1 MKWNLAKMMMAAAVL
16 SMTACGFWPGHLQE
30 GTIQE
35 GVREEESQEMTADE
49 SEKYEPTVE
58 TTEETTEERVEE
70 TIEVPALPRSEAPSR
85 PAGEDAQAVYDR
97 LSDEERREL
106 ANLILPYLGPFTKGE
121 EGSASYREGKDM
133 SAVAEDEIML
143 FSAETGSGPEELPE
157 LSFVRV
163 KAEEDCIEA
172 QGAMEFRSQSGDFKG
187 IIRAGFVTDPEEP
200 LGFRL
205 QRMDSKWIPLPIS
218 REEGQEDYEY
228 DTGDLSGLFSP
239 LVIYGNLIAETD
251 DYWEFWAE
259 AMEFSDGGGGGEIT
273 VNTIIRVRKD
283 ARVLYGPDT
292 ITAEEYLMGRDRM
305 RVLWYLKQDEAG
317 YIIEFQDMN
326 AG

>member
-70 TIEVPALPRSEAPSR
+70 TIEVPALPRPEAPSR

-163 KAEEDCIEA
+163 KAEEDRIEA

-205 QRMDSKWIPLPIS
+205 KWVDSKWIPLPIS

-239 LVIYGNLIAETD
+239 LVIYGGLIAETD

-259 AMEFSDGGGGGEIT
+259 ATEFSDGGGGGEIT
-273 VNTIIRVRKD
+273 LNTIMRIRKD
-283 ARVLYGPDT
+283 AMVRYGMDD
-292 ITAEEYLMGRDRM
+292 ITAEEYMKGLNWM
-305 RVLWYLKQDEAG
+305 RILGYLEQDEAG
-317 YIIEFQDMN
+317 YVTRFQDVN

>member
-70 TIEVPALPRSEAPSR
+70 TIEVPALPRPEAPSR

-106 ANLILPYLGPFTKGE
+106 ANLALPYLGPFIKGE

-187 IIRAGFVTDPEEP
+187 IIRAGFVMDPEEP

-239 LVIYGNLIAETD
+239 LVIYG
-251 DYWEFWAE
+251 EFWAE
-259 AMEFSDGGGGGEIT
+259 ATEFSDGGGGGEIT
-273 VNTIIRVRKD
+273 VNTIIRLRKD

-292 ITAEEYLMGRDRM
+292 ITAEEYLTGQDWM
-305 RVLWYLKQDEAG
+305 RVLWYLEQDEAG

>member
-70 TIEVPALPRSEAPSR
+70 TIEVPALPRPEAPSR

-163 KAEEDCIEA
+163 KADGDCIEA

-187 IIRAGFVTDPEEP
+187 IIRAGFVMDPEEP

-239 LVIYGNLIAETD
+239 LVIYGDLIAETD

-259 AMEFSDGGGGGEIT
+259 ATEFSDGGGGGEIT
-273 VNTIIRVRKD
+273 VNTIIRLRKD

-292 ITAEEYLMGRDRM
+292 ITAEEYLTGQDWM

>member
-70 TIEVPALPRSEAPSR
+70 TIEVPALPRPEAPSR

-239 LVIYGNLIAETD
+239 LVIYGDLIAETD

-259 AMEFSDGGGGGEIT
+259 ATEFSDGGGGGEIT
-273 VNTIIRVRKD
+273 VNTIIRLRKD

-292 ITAEEYLMGRDRM
+292 ITAEEYLTGQDWM

>member
-70 TIEVPALPRSEAPSR
+70 TIEVPALPRPEAPSR

-97 LSDEERREL
+97 LSDEERQEL
-106 ANLILPYLGPFTKGE
+106 ANLALPYLGPFIKGE
-121 EGSASYREGKDM
+121 EGSVSYREGKDI

-163 KAEEDCIEA
+163 DVKEDRIEA

-239 LVIYGNLIAETD
+239 LVIYGDLIAETD

-259 AMEFSDGGGGGEIT
+259 ATEFSDGGGGGEIT
-273 VNTIIRVRKD
+273 VNTIIRLRKD

-292 ITAEEYLMGRDRM
+292 ITAEEYLTGQDWM

>member
-58 TTEETTEERVEE
+58 TTEETTEERAEE
-70 TIEVPALPRSEAPSR
+70 TIEVPALPRPQAPSR

-106 ANLILPYLGPFTKGE
+106 ANLILPYLGPFIKGE

-157 LSFVRV
+157 LSFVHV

-205 QRMDSKWIPLPIS
+205 QRMDCKWIPLPIS
-218 REEGQEDYEY
+218 REKGQEDYEY

-239 LVIYGNLIAETD
+239 LVIYGDLIAETD

-273 VNTIIRVRKD
+273 VNTIIRLRKD

-292 ITAEEYLMGRDRM
+292 ITAEEYLTGQDWM
-305 RVLWYLKQDEAG
+305 RVLWYLEQDEAG

>member
-16 SMTACGFWPGHLQE
+16 SVTACGFWPGHLQE

-58 TTEETTEERVEE
+58 TTEETTEERAEE
-70 TIEVPALPRSEAPSR
+70 TIEVPALPRPQAPSQ

-205 QRMDSKWIPLPIS
+205 KWVDSKWIPLPIS

-239 LVIYGNLIAETD
+239 LVIYGDLIAETD

-259 AMEFSDGGGGGEIT
+259 ATEFSDGGGGGEIT
-273 VNTIIRVRKD
+273 VNTIIRLRKD

-292 ITAEEYLMGRDRM
+292 ITAEEYLTGQDWM

>member
-58 TTEETTEERVEE
+58 TTEETTEERAEE
-70 TIEVPALPRSEAPSR
+70 TIEVPALPRPQAPSR

-106 ANLILPYLGPFTKGE
+106 ANLALPYLGPFIKGE

-163 KAEEDCIEA
+163 KADGDCIEA

-218 REEGQEDYEY
+218 REKGQEDYEY

-259 AMEFSDGGGGGEIT
+259 ATEFSDGGGGGEIT
-273 VNTIIRVRKD
+273 VNTIIRLRKD

-292 ITAEEYLMGRDRM
+292 ITAEEYLTGQDWM

>member
-70 TIEVPALPRSEAPSR
+70 TIEVPALPRPEAPSR

-97 LSDEERREL
+97 LSDEERQEL
-106 ANLILPYLGPFTKGE
+106 ANLALPYLGPFIKGE
-121 EGSASYREGKDM
+121 EGSVSYREGKDI

-239 LVIYGNLIAETD
+239 LVIYGDLIAETD

-259 AMEFSDGGGGGEIT
+259 ATEFSDGGGGGEIT
-273 VNTIIRVRKD
+273 VNTIIRLRKD

-292 ITAEEYLMGRDRM
+292 ITAEEYLTGQDWM